1 MSTMPRLVRG
11 ELRKLTTTKLPWG
24 FLAVLVVV
32 AGLDAAVVAFGTDMD
47 GSKAFVA
54 TAADQQSLMAFAF
67 NALIGTSLFG
77 AIAVAR
83 EYGHHTVVP
92 MYLTSPNRT
101 RAMVAQL
108 VAVLLGGA
116 VLALLGQALVVAGV
130 ALALPSTR
138 YGFLVSPGDVAR
150 LLAATTLA
158 GAIGAT
164 LGAGLGALIRNI
176 GGAVTTAVLVLFV
189 IPPLAAQLVS
199 ETASWIPPALFAVI
213 SGVSPDVSLWAALLA
228 IGGWALVPAA
238 AGLVAVQRRDVV

>member
-1 MSTMPRLVRG
+1 MTTSRLLRG
-11 ELRKLTTTKLPWG
+11 ELRKLTSTKLPWG

-54 TAADQQSLMAFAF
+54 TATDQQSLMAFGF
-67 NALIGTSLFG
+67 NAMIGTSLFG

-83 EYGHHTVVP
+83 EYGHKTVVP
-92 MYLTSPNRT
+92 MFLTSPKRF
-101 RAMVAQL
+101 RAVLAQL
-108 VAVLLGGA
+108 SAVLLAGA
-116 VLALLGQALVVAGV
+116 ALALVGQALVIAGV
-130 ALALPSTR
+130 ALALPSTD
-138 YGFLVSPGDVAR
+138 YGFLVSPGTVIR

-158 GAIGAT
+158 GAVGAV

-189 IPPLAAQLVS
+189 VPPLAAQLL
-199 ETASWIPPALFAVI
+199 TDAGSWIPPTLFAVI
-213 SGVSPDVSLWAALLA
+213 SGVSTDTSLWAAVLA
-228 IGGWALVPAA
+228 VGAWALIPAA